1 MGTAKT
7 FMLLAAL
14 TALFMAV
21 GYLIGGVLG
30 MAIAFVAAAGMN
42 VFSWWNA
49 DKIVLRMQGAK
60 EVTPETSSPML
71 RTFAGDVA
79 RMAEPQQLR
88 VRSACWQISRCSL
101 AASGRASSALSQS

>member
-21 GYLIGGVLG
+21 GYLVGGVPG
-30 MAIAFVAAAGMN
+30 MVIAFAVAAVMN

-60 EVTPETSSPML
+60 EVTPETSSKNL
-71 RTFAGDVA
+71 AICTLAT
-79 RMAEPQQLR
+79 
-88 VRSACWQISRCSL
+88 RSI
-101 AASGRASSALSQS
+101 ASCG